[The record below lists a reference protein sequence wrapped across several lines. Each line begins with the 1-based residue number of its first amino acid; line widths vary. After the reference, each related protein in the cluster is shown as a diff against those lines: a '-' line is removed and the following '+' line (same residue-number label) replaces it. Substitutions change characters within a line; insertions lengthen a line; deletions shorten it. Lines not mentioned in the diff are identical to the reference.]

1 MLKRLTLSAEKA
13 YLFLGNESKAL
24 EEVLVSQAVRETMEY
39 DVVIVGAGPAGLSAA
54 IRLKQLD
61 ENLEIVVLEK
71 GSEVGAHILSGA
83 VLDPSGLNRLI
94 PDWKEKGAP
103 LDVPVKEDNFYILGE
118 AGQIRLPN
126 SVMPPLMNNHGNYIV
141 SMGNVCRWMAEQAE
155 ELGVEIFPGMAC
167 SELVYGKTGEVK
179 GVVAGEF
186 GKNPDGSIGDSY
198 EPGMELHGKYI
209 LLSEGARGSL
219 SKEVIEKFNLDA
231 ECDVPKFG
239 IGMKEIW
246 EVDPEVHNEGE
257 VTHTMGW
264 PLGFKNSGGSFVY
277 HLNNNQVYVGYIVD
291 LNYKNPFLSPYM
303 EFQQFKHHP
312 KIENLLR
319 GGKRI
324 AYGARAVTKGGL
336 QSIPK
341 ATFPGGALLGCSA
354 GLVNLPRI
362 KGNHN
367 AMNSGIEA
375 AESVYSAISDGRSG
389 DLLPD
394 YDVNLRNG
402 VVGKDLKKVRNVAP
416 LNARFGPLGG
426 LILGGFDMWFQT
438 IFQFSVFGSLKHG
451 KSDAASTE
459 SAEKHKEISYPKPD
473 GSISFDRLT
482 NVSFSMTNHEENQP
496 CHLQLGNPEIPI
508 SVNLPQYSEPAQRYC
523 PAGVYEVVQTEE
535 NSSRFVINFQNCVH
549 CKTCDIKDP
558 SQNITWV
565 TPQGGDGPNYP
576 NM

>member
-1 MLKRLTLSAEKA
+1 
-13 YLFLGNESKAL
+13 
-24 EEVLVSQAVRETMEY
+24 MEY

-61 ENLEIVVLEK
+61 ANLEVVVLEK

-83 VLDPSGLNRLI
+83 VLDPSGLNKLI
-94 PDWKEKGAP
+94 PEWNKKGAP
-103 LDVPVKEDNFYILGE
+103 IDVPVKEDNFYILGE

-126 SVMPPLMNNHGNYIV
+126 FLMPPLMNNHGNYIV

-167 SELVYGKTGEVK
+167 SDLVFGNDGEVK

-186 GKNPDGSIGDSY
+186 GKNSDGSIGEAY
-198 EPGMELHGKYI
+198 EPGMELHGKYV

-219 SKEVIEKFNLDA
+219 AKQVIAKFNLDS

-246 EVDPEVHNEGE
+246 EVDPELHNEGE

-264 PLGFKNSGGSFVY
+264 PLGFKSSGGSFVY

-312 KIENLLR
+312 KIKKLLT
-319 GGKRI
+319 GGKRL
-324 AYGARAVTKGGL
+324 AYGARVVTKGGL

-341 ATFPGGALLGCSA
+341 TAFPGGALLGCSA

-367 AMNSGIEA
+367 AMHSGIEA
-375 AESVYSAISDGRSG
+375 AESVYKAIKDDRSG
-389 DLLPD
+389 DVLSD
-394 YDVNLRNG
+394 YDVSLKTKA
-402 VVGKDLKKVRNVAP
+402 VGKDLKKVRNVAP

-438 IFQFSVFGSLKHG
+438 LFKFSLFGSLKHG
-451 KSDAASTE
+451 KTDAEATE
-459 SAEKHKEISYPKPD
+459 SAAKHEEIKYPKPD

-482 NVSFSMTNHEENQP
+482 NVSFAMTNHEENQP
-496 CHLQLGNPEIPI
+496 CHLQLSNPDIPI
-508 SVNLPQYSEPAQRYC
+508 SVNLPQFSEPAQRYC

-535 NSSRFVINFQNCVH
+535 ATARFVINFQNCVH

-558 SQNITWV
+558 SQNINWM

>member
-1 MLKRLTLSAEKA
+1 MTLSAEKA

-24 EEVLVSQAVRETMEY
+24 EEVLVSETVRETMEY

-61 ENLEIVVLEK
+61 ETLEIVVLEK

-341 ATFPGGALLGCSA
+341 AAFPGGALLGCSA

-438 IFQFSVFGSLKHG
+438 IFQFSLFGSLKHG

>member
-1 MLKRLTLSAEKA
+1 MTLSAEKA

-375 AESVYSAISDGRSG
+375 AESVYSAISDGRYG

-394 YDVNLRNG
+394 YDVNLKNG

-438 IFQFSVFGSLKHG
+438 IFQFSLFGSLKHG

>member
-1 MLKRLTLSAEKA
+1 
-13 YLFLGNESKAL
+13 
-24 EEVLVSQAVRETMEY
+24 MEY

-61 ENLEIVVLEK
+61 ANLEVVVLEK

-83 VLDPSGLNRLI
+83 VLDPSGLNKLI
-94 PDWKEKGAP
+94 PEWREKGAP
-103 LDVPVKEDNFYILGE
+103 IDVPVKEDNFYILGE

-126 SVMPPLMNNHGNYIV
+126 FLMPPLMNNHGNYIV

-167 SELVYGKTGEVK
+167 SDLVFGKTGEVK
-179 GVVAGEF
+179 GVIAGEF
-186 GKNPDGSIGDSY
+186 GKNSDGSIGEAY
-198 EPGMELHGKYI
+198 EPGMELHGKY
-209 LLSEGARGSL
+209 LLISEGARGSL
-219 SKEVIEKFNLDA
+219 AKQVIEKFNLDS

-246 EVDPEVHNEGE
+246 EVDPELHNEGE

-264 PLGFKNSGGSFVY
+264 PLGFKSSGGSFVY
-277 HLNNNQVYVGYIVD
+277 HLDNNQVYVGYIVD

-312 KIENLLR
+312 KIKKLLT

-324 AYGARAVTKGGL
+324 AYGARAVTKGGF
-336 QSIPK
+336 QSIPR
-341 ATFPGGALLGCSA
+341 AAFPGGALLGCSA

-367 AMNSGIEA
+367 AMHSGIEA
-375 AESVYSAISDGRSG
+375 AEAVYNAIKNDRFG
-389 DLLPD
+389 DLLSD
-394 YDVNLRNG
+394 YDLKLKTEA
-402 VVGKDLKKVRNVAP
+402 VGKDLKKVRNVAP

-438 IFQFSVFGSLKHG
+438 LFKFSLFGSLKHG
-451 KSDAASTE
+451 KSDAQSTE
-459 SAEKHKEISYPKPD
+459 SASKHKEIKYPKPD

-496 CHLQLGNPEIPI
+496 CHLHLNNPEIPI
-508 SVNLPQYSEPAQRYC
+508 SVNLPQFSEPAQRYC

-535 NSSRFVINFQNCVH
+535 KTARFVVNFQNCVH

-558 SQNITWV
+558 SQNINWM

>member
-1 MLKRLTLSAEKA
+1 MSEIA
-13 YLFLGNESKAL
+13 
-24 EEVLVSQAVRETMEY
+24 RETMEY

-54 IRLKQLD
+54 IRLKQLNAD
-61 ENLEIVVLEK
+61 LEVVVLEK

-83 VLDPSGLNRLI
+83 VLDPSGLNKLI
-94 PDWKEKGAP
+94 PEWKEKGAP
-103 LDVPVKEDNFYILGE
+103 IDVPVKEDNFYILGE

-126 SVMPPLMNNHGNYIV
+126 FLMPPLMNNHGNYIV

-167 SELVYGKTGEVK
+167 SDLVFGNDGELK

-186 GKNPDGSIGDSY
+186 GKNSDGSIGEAY
-198 EPGMELHGKYI
+198 EPGMELHGKYV

-219 SKEVIEKFNLDA
+219 AKQVIEKFNLDS

-246 EVDPEVHNEGE
+246 EVDPELHNEGE

-264 PLGFKNSGGSFVY
+264 PLGFKTSGGSFVY
-277 HLNNNQVYVGYIVD
+277 HLNDNQVYVGYIVD

-303 EFQQFKHHP
+303 EFQRFKHHP
-312 KIENLLR
+312 KIKKLLT
-319 GGKRI
+319 GGKRL
-324 AYGARAVTKGGL
+324 AYGARVVTKGGF

-341 ATFPGGALLGCSA
+341 AAFPGGALLGCSA

-367 AMNSGIEA
+367 AMHSGIEA
-375 AESVYSAISDGRSG
+375 AEAVYSAIKDNRSG
-389 DLLPD
+389 DLLSE
-394 YDVNLRNG
+394 YDIKLKVEA
-402 VVGKDLKKVRNVAP
+402 VGKDLKKVRNVAP

-438 IFQFSVFGSLKHG
+438 LFKFSLLGSLKHG
-451 KSDAASTE
+451 KSDAEATE
-459 SAEKHKEISYPKPD
+459 SAEKHEEIKYPKPD

-482 NVSFSMTNHEENQP
+482 NVSFAMTNHEENQP
-496 CHLQLGNPEIPI
+496 CHLQLSNPDIPI
-508 SVNLPQYSEPAQRYC
+508 SVNLPKFSEPAQRYC
-523 PAGVYEVVQTEE
+523 PAGVYEVVQSEE
-535 NSSRFVINFQNCVH
+535 STARFVINFQNCVH

-558 SQNITWV
+558 SQNINWM

>member
-1 MLKRLTLSAEKA
+1 MKSLTLSIEKA
-13 YLFLGNESKAL
+13 YLYSGKRTKNF
-24 EEVLVSQAVRETMEY
+24 EEGFVSEVVRETMEY

-61 ENLEIVVLEK
+61 ANLQVVVLEK

-83 VLDPSGLNRLI
+83 VLDPSGLNKLI
-94 PDWKEKGAP
+94 PEWREKGAP
-103 LDVPVKEDNFYILGE
+103 IDVPVKEDNFYILGE

-126 SVMPPLMNNHGNYIV
+126 FLMPPLMNNHGNYIV

-155 ELGVEIFPGMAC
+155 EIGVEIFPGMAC
-167 SELVYGKTGEVK
+167 SDLVFGKTGEVK

-186 GKNPDGSIGDSY
+186 GKNSDGSIGEAY
-198 EPGMELHGKYI
+198 EPGMELHGKYV

-219 SKEVIEKFNLDA
+219 AKQVIEKFNLDS

-246 EVDPEVHNEGE
+246 EVDPELHNEGE

-264 PLGFKNSGGSFVY
+264 PLGFKSSGGSFVY

-312 KIENLLR
+312 KIQKLLN

-336 QSIPK
+336 QSIPRT
-341 ATFPGGALLGCSA
+341 AFPGGALLGCSA

-367 AMNSGIEA
+367 AMHSGMEA
-375 AESVYSAISDGRSG
+375 AESVYNAIQDDRFG
-389 DLLPD
+389 DLLLD
-394 YDVNLRNG
+394 YDLKLKTEA
-402 VVGKDLKKVRNVAP
+402 VGKDLKKVRNVAP

-426 LILGGFDMWFQT
+426 LMLGGFDMWFQT
-438 IFQFSVFGSLKHG
+438 LFKFSLFGSLKHG
-451 KSDAASTE
+451 KSDAESTE
-459 SAEKHKEISYPKPD
+459 SASKHKEIKYPKPD

-496 CHLQLGNPEIPI
+496 CHLQLDNPEIPI
-508 SVNLPQYSEPAQRYC
+508 SVNLPQFSEPAQRYC
-523 PAGVYEVVQTEE
+523 PAGVYEVIKAEE
-535 NSSRFVINFQNCVH
+535 EERFVINFQNCVH

-558 SQNITWV
+558 SQNINWM

>member
-1 MLKRLTLSAEKA
+1 MTLSVEKA
-13 YLFLGNESKAL
+13 YLLSGKRSKRY
-24 EEVLVSQAVRETMEY
+24 EEGFVSEVVRETMEY

-61 ENLEIVVLEK
+61 ANLEVVVLEK

-83 VLDPSGLNRLI
+83 VLDPSGLNKLI
-94 PDWKEKGAP
+94 PEWREKGAP
-103 LDVPVKEDNFYILGE
+103 IDVPVKEDNFYILGE

-126 SVMPPLMNNHGNYIV
+126 FLMPPLMNNHGNYIV

-167 SELVYGKTGEVK
+167 SDLVFGKTGELK

-186 GKNPDGSIGDSY
+186 GKNSDGSIGEAY
-198 EPGMELHGKYI
+198 EPGMELHGKYV

-219 SKEVIEKFNLDA
+219 AKQVIEKFNLDS

-246 EVDPEVHNEGE
+246 EVDPELHNEGE

-264 PLGFKNSGGSFVY
+264 PLGFKSSGGSFVY

-312 KIENLLR
+312 KIKKLLT

-336 QSIPK
+336 QSIPR
-341 ATFPGGALLGCSA
+341 AAFPGGALLGCSA

-367 AMNSGIEA
+367 AMHSGIEA
-375 AESVYSAISDGRSG
+375 AESVYDAIKDDRFG
-389 DLLPD
+389 DLLSD
-394 YDVNLRNG
+394 YDLKLKTEA
-402 VVGKDLKKVRNVAP
+402 VGKDLKKVRNVAP

-426 LILGGFDMWFQT
+426 LMLGGFDMWFQT
-438 IFQFSVFGSLKHG
+438 IFKFSLFGSLKHG
-451 KSDAASTE
+451 KSDAESTE
-459 SAEKHKEISYPKPD
+459 SAAKHKEIKYPKPD

-496 CHLQLGNPEIPI
+496 CHLQLNDTEIPI
-508 SVNLPQYSEPAQRYC
+508 SVNLPKFSEPAQRYC
-523 PAGVYEVVQTEE
+523 PAGVYEVVKAEE
-535 NSSRFVINFQNCVH
+535 EERFVINFQNCVH

-558 SQNITWV
+558 SQNINWM

>member
-1 MLKRLTLSAEKA
+1 MTLSIEKA
-13 YLFLGNESKAL
+13 YLSSGKRRKKS
-24 EEVLVSQAVRETMEY
+24 EEGFVSEMVRETMEY

-61 ENLEIVVLEK
+61 ANLEVVVLEK

-83 VLDPSGLNRLI
+83 VLDPSGLNKLI
-94 PDWKEKGAP
+94 PDWREKGAP
-103 LDVPVKEDNFYILGE
+103 IDVPVKEDNFYILGE

-126 SVMPPLMNNHGNYIV
+126 FLMPPLMSNHGNYIV

-155 ELGVEIFPGMAC
+155 EIGVEIFPGMAC
-167 SELVYGKTGEVK
+167 SDLVFGKTGEVK
-179 GVVAGEF
+179 GVIAGEF
-186 GKNPDGSIGDSY
+186 GKNSDGSIGEAY
-198 EPGMELHGKYI
+198 EPGMELHGRYV

-219 SKEVIEKFNLDA
+219 AKQVIKKFNLDS

-246 EVDPEVHNEGE
+246 EVDPELHNEGE

-264 PLGFKNSGGSFVY
+264 PLGFKSSGGSFVY

-312 KIENLLR
+312 KIKRLLT

-341 ATFPGGALLGCSA
+341 VAFPGGALLGCSA

-367 AMNSGIEA
+367 AMHSGIEA
-375 AESVYSAISDGRSG
+375 AESVYNAIKDDRFG
-389 DLLPD
+389 DLLLD
-394 YDVNLRNG
+394 YDLKLKTEA
-402 VVGKDLKKVRNVAP
+402 VGKDLKKVRNVAP

-426 LILGGFDMWFQT
+426 LIIGGFDMWFQT
-438 IFQFSVFGSLKHG
+438 LFKFSLFGSLKHG
-451 KSDAASTE
+451 KSDAESTE
-459 SAEKHKEISYPKPD
+459 SAAKHKEIKYPKPD

-496 CHLQLGNPEIPI
+496 CHLHLNNPEIPI
-508 SVNLPQYSEPAQRYC
+508 SVNLPQFSEPAQRYY
-523 PAGVYEVVQTEE
+523 PAGVYEVVRTEE
-535 NSSRFVINFQNCVH
+535 EKARFVVNFQNCVH

-558 SQNITWV
+558 SQNINWM

>member
-1 MLKRLTLSAEKA
+1 MS
-13 YLFLGNESKAL
+13 
-24 EEVLVSQAVRETMEY
+24 EVVRETMEY

-61 ENLEIVVLEK
+61 ANLEVVVLEK

-83 VLDPSGLNRLI
+83 VLDPSGLNKLI
-94 PDWKEKGAP
+94 PEWNKKGAP
-103 LDVPVKEDNFYILGE
+103 IDVPVKEDNFYILGE

-126 SVMPPLMNNHGNYIV
+126 FLMPPLMNNHGNYIV

-167 SELVYGKTGEVK
+167 SDLVFGNDGEVK

-186 GKNPDGSIGDSY
+186 GKNSDGSIGEAY
-198 EPGMELHGKYI
+198 EPGMELHGKYV

-219 SKEVIEKFNLDA
+219 AKQVIAKFNLDS

-246 EVDPEVHNEGE
+246 EVDPELHNEGE

-264 PLGFKNSGGSFVY
+264 PLGFKSSGGSFVY

-312 KIENLLR
+312 KIKKLLT
-319 GGKRI
+319 GGKRL
-324 AYGARAVTKGGL
+324 AYGARVVTKGGL

-341 ATFPGGALLGCSA
+341 TAFPGGALLGCSA

-367 AMNSGIEA
+367 AMHSGIEA
-375 AESVYSAISDGRSG
+375 AESVYKAIKDDRSG
-389 DLLPD
+389 DVLSD
-394 YDVNLRNG
+394 YDVSLKTKA
-402 VVGKDLKKVRNVAP
+402 VGKDLKKVRNVAP

-438 IFQFSVFGSLKHG
+438 LFKFSLFGSLKHG
-451 KSDAASTE
+451 KSDAEATE
-459 SAEKHKEISYPKPD
+459 SAAKHEEIKYPKPD

-482 NVSFSMTNHEENQP
+482 NVSFAMTNHEENQP
-496 CHLQLGNPEIPI
+496 CHLQLSNPDIPI
-508 SVNLPQYSEPAQRYC
+508 SVNLPQFSEPAQRYC

-535 NSSRFVINFQNCVH
+535 ATARFVINFQNCVH

-558 SQNITWV
+558 SQNINWM

>member
-1 MLKRLTLSAEKA
+1 LTLSVEKA

-375 AESVYSAISDGRSG
+375 AESVYSAISDGRYG

-394 YDVNLRNG
+394 YDVNLKNG

-426 LILGGFDMWFQT
+426 LILGGFDMWFHT
-438 IFQFSVFGSLKHG
+438 IFQFSLFGSLKHG